1 MIASFIK
8 FYFSR
13 TVKNWR
19 NLRRACMASLP
30 KVEKENDVEEK
41 P

>member
-1 MIASFIK
+1 MILAFIK

-19 NLRRACMASLP
+19 NLRRTCMAASR
-30 KVEKENDVEEK
+30 KAEKETDVEEK